1 MSRQGAQRRRGLGIV
16 GKQPEHSWQAWSV
29 GFGLGAQ
36 GSQGRGQREEGCTQP
51 GLAAGENCVGL
62 VSGASE
68 GAGWRTLPESGRQD
82 PASLD

>member
-1 MSRQGAQRRRGLGIV
+1 MSRQGAQRRQGLGIV
-16 GKQPEHSWQAWSV
+16 GKQPEHSWQAWNV

-36 GSQGRGQREEGCTQP
+36 GSQGRGQREEGCAQP
-51 GLAAGENCVGL
+51 GLATRENCVGL

-82 PASLD
+82 LGSLD